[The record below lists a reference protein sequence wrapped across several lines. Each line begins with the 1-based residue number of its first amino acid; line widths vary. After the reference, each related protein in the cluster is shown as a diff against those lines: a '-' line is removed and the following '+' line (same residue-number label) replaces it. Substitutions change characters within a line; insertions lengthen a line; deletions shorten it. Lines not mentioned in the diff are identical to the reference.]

1 MIEGVI
7 KMSKNRGF
15 NPLEIRAQSRQ
26 PRNRGL
32 LLTGFTLIELLVV
45 IAIIALLMAILM
57 PALNRVK
64 NQARTIMCQ
73 ARLREWGLLF
83 KLYTDDNN
91 GYFNEGWGYRDHH
104 PGQDAE
110 LGLWMNAL
118 RPYYKDNWEMLL
130 CPTATRI
137 MENSADWG
145 TFKATYRAIPTRYGG
160 TYQYIFS
167 YSINS
172 WTNYM
177 TKDRDGGRP
186 KEWFWK
192 SVYNNTAV
200 IPGTRTLAGKRVSTN
215 NIPVFGDATW
225 HDGWPLD
232 ADPPAEYPDAF
243 GIGDRGTTG
252 EINHFCINRHNGFVN
267 LLFMDWTTRRVGLK
281 ELWTLKWHRA
291 FDTAGLWTKAG
302 GAQSSD
308 WPTWLRGFKD
318 Y

>member
-1 MIEGVI
+1 
-7 KMSKNRGF
+7 MSKKRGF
-15 NPLEIRAQSRQ
+15 NPLEIRTQSRQ

-64 NQARTIMCQ
+64 NQARTVMCQ
-73 ARLREWGLLF
+73 ARLREWGLMF

-91 GYFNEGWGYRDHH
+91 GYFNRGWDILDGT
-104 PGQDAE
+104 A
-110 LGLWMNAL
+110 LWMNAL
-118 RPYYKDNWEMLL
+118 RPYYKDNWNMLL
-130 CPTATRI
+130 CPTATII
-137 MENSADWG
+137 MENSSDWG
-145 TFKATYRAIPTRYGG
+145 TFKAASRTIATPYGG

-177 TKDRDGGRP
+177 HQDRDGGRLQ
-186 KEWFWK
+186 EWFWK
-192 SVYNNTAV
+192 SVNNNTTVA
-200 IPGTRTLAGKRVSTN
+200 PGTRIITGRPVSTN
-215 NIPVFGDATW
+215 NIPIFGDATW
-225 HDGWPLD
+225 HDAWPRD
-232 ADPPAEYPDAF
+232 TDIPAEYPDAY

-252 EINHFCINRHNGFVN
+252 EINHFCIDRHNGFVN

-291 FDTAGLWTKAG
+291 FNTSGLWTKAG
-302 GAQSSD
+302 GVLPSD
-308 WPTWLRGFKD
+308 WPEWLRRFKD